1 MATSEALLAA
11 VQLADSALPIGRF
24 VHSHGLEAWL
34 RDHAEASES
43 AIAELVEAVV
53 CEGVAPLDGVV
64 VAHAHRASTVQELAV
79 LDQRLTARKLS
90 PASRRASEACGR
102 KLAAL
107 APRLAPG
114 DTLITELVSLV
125 ERRETNGNLAVVG
138 GTLARALGLT
148 TIDATALE
156 LRGAASSLLSAA
168 VRLGSL
174 SPTGAQ
180 TVLARLTPA
189 LVAAAELAATLGLDE
204 LRSTMPELEMYA
216 LMHARAEARLFS
228 T

>member
-1 MATSEALLAA
+1 MPTPEALLAA

-34 RDHAEASES
+34 RDHPEASES
-43 AIAELVEAVV
+43 ALAELVEAVV

-64 VAHAHRASTVQELAV
+64 TAHAHRAGCVEELAV
-79 LDQRLTARKLS
+79 LDQRLTARKLTPS
-90 PASRRASEACGR
+90 SRLASQACGR
-102 KLAAL
+102 KLAAI

-114 DTLITELVSLV
+114 DVLIAQLLGLV
-125 ERRETNGNLAVVG
+125 ERRETDGNLAVVG
-138 GTLARALGLT
+138 GTLARAMRLT
-148 TIDATALE
+148 TLDATALE
-156 LRGAASSLLSAA
+156 LRSSAASLLSAA

-180 TVLARLTPA
+180 AILARLTPA
-189 LVAAAELAATLGLDE
+189 LAVAAEVAAKLGLDE
-204 LRSTMPELEMYA
+204 MRSTTPELEMYA
-216 LMHARAEARLFS
+216 LMHTRAEGRLFS